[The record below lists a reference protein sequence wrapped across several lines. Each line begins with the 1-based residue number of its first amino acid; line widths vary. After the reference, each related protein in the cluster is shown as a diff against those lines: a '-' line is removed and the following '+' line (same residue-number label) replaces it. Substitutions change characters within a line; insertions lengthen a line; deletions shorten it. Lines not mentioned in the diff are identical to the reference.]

1 MSGLYFASDSMPG
14 SFDELHALIL
24 GQHEFVMKA

>member
-14 SFDELHALIL
+14 SFDELYALISE
-24 GQHEFVMKA
+24 QYEFAVWT